1 MKVRIRKASPGEKPR
16 FVSKLN
22 NLVNKAKGGKTAAV
36 ENFIESEIENG
47 TDPEDVISKLAK
59 YNIKGDAIDTL
70 VYDAYDKYEDDQ
82 NYYNAKK
89 EKAPYEAPAPYENET
104 PEEPVEE
111 TNNSELYGY
120 NDSNIGLESLKE
132 DEEEEEEEYAAG
144 GEFVGNSIFP
154 KQTKPYF
161 IGLDAAPFDSEF
173 ARGGSVPSKSKFVK
187 SYVKQLKKAAE
198 GDQVNNS
205 EFFLPPNGDIN
216 DPMGNYTKQNQMFA
230 GAVKQ
235 IGNDAMLQKQ
245 AEEAYQNMFTKE
257 TGGSQE
263 PHDWIDE
270 LHGYGES
277 LQHAMPNMDQNTLNS
292 FIMKDQYARGG
303 RVRRANKAL
312 FGVPFAIP
320 GVDTAYE
327 FGPLGG
333 IRKAT
338 ADWDVQA
345 LGNLVNFLPGGMNM
359 LPGMMTSGWK
369 SVTYPAQVRKKVI
382 QTVNN
387 KALDEVASNTP
398 GSDATQKQKSGKK
411 KELTCPPGSF
421 YDAAKDMCVDMNG
434 IPMPSKTELPSA
446 EELMINPWGR
456 PSKPSSQNSVSNLG
470 DPYGLVNTSI
480 DQKTYNAIKG
490 INAGDF
496 QNRAN
501 AYWEYLDSPEY
512 LNWINNDKSTPE
524 EDAAMQ
530 EKEMSFGNTPMA
542 YLFHHGYDN
551 YYGTDVDPNNNYSWN
566 NVNMPTLQNSMENG
580 GYVDQAII
588 DPNAPELM
596 KFIYGG
602 DDQYAMGGDVL
613 PKAETGFEAWARNKV
628 NLDGSLKK
636 KPSLSYDATNPFKR
650 KNPLDLKAPT
660 IEGTYGNVPPI
671 GAPAPNPTTNQGP
684 AGPVQPP
691 NQNQTIN
698 TQQLSPQQIQ
708 QYMQYMQ
715 QMGMGRPQKLG
726 FGLSRDFN
734 YTQGFSPNWNV
745 PEGTQ
750 HMRQETYKDRG
761 KWYNP
766 FDTKR
771 ITDWYAD
778 PDKQGAAAPGT
789 DGSADA
795 ESDNNIPDPNATDN
809 GIDYKNST
817 IRKINRAQRRAD
829 RQSARGRE
837 QFPEDF
843 SNTSSTQPT
852 PNTTPG
858 SNNVSNQSQQNNEV
872 QGNPQGSINWS
883 TMSNP
888 GLPNPTNIVAGAG
901 SGTTSASA
909 NPANAY
915 SGSGIGAMERTEA
928 FDNPQ
933 QSSQTS
939 PAAPA
944 SSAPTGPVYN
954 SLYPAG
960 TTSSTG
966 ISSVYEPEQPASNSS
981 SSVSAPQTN
990 IQLNNPG
997 LSNPY
1002 QKQNPLALPN
1012 VSLDRTPTAPGASS
1026 PQLNNPG
1033 LANPYSRPNPLAL
1046 GMAEGGFI
1054 PSYMAYM
1061 AYGGDMIPMA
1071 NKGITVNQPEFN
1083 DPNFVGRTIEQSAY
1097 TFDPKQMGADLFRG
1111 PASIFGMAT
1120 SIGNAI
1126 NNEKNVLDPARKQYR
1141 TSDAATANT
1150 GQSGFGSA
1158 EVTGS
1163 QMGDKGWYNQWGK
1176 NIENVGFEG
1185 NEVNTKM
1192 GGTGNKQYQK
1202 GKVYTLTLEQIKA
1215 IEAAGGKVEY
1225 LK

>member
-36 ENFIESEIENG
+36 ENFIESEIEKG

-59 YNIKGDAIDTL
+59 YNIKGDAVDSL

-82 NYYNAKK
+82 NYYNAKR
-89 EKAPYEAPAPYENET
+89 EKAPYEEPAPYEKET
-104 PEEPVEE
+104 PEEPVIEQ
-111 TNNSELYGY
+111 NDSEVYGY
-120 NDSNIGLESLKE
+120 NDNNIGLESLKE
-132 DEEEEEEEYAAG
+132 DEDESQEEEEYASG

-173 ARGGSVPSKSKFVK
+173 ARGGTVPSKSKFIK

-198 GDQVNNS
+198 GDQVSNS
-205 EFFLPPNGDIN
+205 EFFLPPNGDVN

-235 IGNDAMLQKQ
+235 IGNEAMMQKQ
-245 AEEAYQNMFTKE
+245 AEEAYQNMFTKAE
-257 TGGSQE
+257 GGSQE

-277 LQHAMPNMDQNTLNS
+277 LQHAMPNMNQNTLNS

-320 GVDTAYE
+320 GVDTTYE

-359 LPGMMTSGWK
+359 LPGMTTSGWK

-382 QTVNN
+382 ETVNN
-387 KALDEVASNTP
+387 KALDEVAGNTP

-411 KELTCPPGSF
+411 KQLTCPPGSF

-434 IPMPSKTELPSA
+434 IPMPSKIDLPTA
-446 EELMINPWGR
+446 EELMVNPWAAA
-456 PSKPSSQNSVSNLG
+456 Q
-470 DPYGLVNTSI
+470 
-480 DQKTYNAIKG
+480 
-490 INAGDF
+490 F
-496 QNRAN
+496 
-501 AYWEYLDSPEY
+501 
-512 LNWINNDKSTPE
+512 E
-524 EDAAMQ
+524 E
-530 EKEMSFGNTPMA
+530 
-542 YLFHHGYDN
+542 
-551 YYGTDVDPNNNYSWN
+551 
-566 NVNMPTLQNSMENG
+566 G
-580 GYVDQAII
+580 GYVDQSII
-588 DPNAPELM
+588 DPNAPQLM

-602 DDQYAMGGDVL
+602 DDQYAMGGNVL

-628 NLDGSLKK
+628 NLDGSLKN

-650 KNPLDLKAPT
+650 KNPLDLPAPT
-660 IEGTYGNVPPI
+660 IEGNYGNVPVT
-671 GAPAPNPTTNQGP
+671 GAAAPKPTPTQSP
-684 AGPVQPP
+684 TGPVQPP
-691 NQNQTIN
+691 NQNQTVN
-698 TQQLSPQQIQ
+698 SQQFSPQQMQ

-715 QMGMGRPQKLG
+715 QMQQMAIGRPQRLGLG
-726 FGLSRDFN
+726 FSRDFN
-734 YTQGFSPNWNV
+734 YTQGFSPNWNIG
-745 PEGTQ
+745 EDTK
-750 HMRQETYKDRG
+750 HLRQETYKDRG

-771 ITDWYAD
+771 ITDWYRD
-778 PDKQGAAAPGT
+778 PVTGENKPKSETETSGQNTPAGPENAPGYNPNAAGPGYSGYNADS
-789 DGSADA
+789 DG
-795 ESDNNIPDPNATDN
+795 NNIPDYLQPDGNTQNA
-809 GIDYKNST
+809 KQS
-817 IRKINRAQRRAD
+817 KAD
-829 RQSARGRE
+829 V
-837 QFPEDF
+837 P
-843 SNTSSTQPT
+843 
-852 PNTTPG
+852 
-858 SNNVSNQSQQNNEV
+858 V
-872 QGNPQGSINWS
+872 QGNPQGSIDWS

-888 GLPNPTNIVAGAG
+888 SLPSPTNIVAGAG
-901 SGTTSASA
+901 SGTGSEP
-909 NPANAY
+909 NPARAY
-915 SGSGIGAMERTEA
+915 SGSGMGAMERTEA

-933 QSSQTS
+933 EKPQTAPNTPNA
-939 PAAPA
+939 PAA
-944 SSAPTGPVYN
+944 PVYN

-966 ISSVYEPEQPASNSS
+966 IDSIYEPEQSTGNSS
-981 SSVSAPQTN
+981 SSVPAPSTN
-990 IQLNNPG
+990 IQLTNPG

-1002 QKQNPLALPN
+1002 QKQNPLALPS
-1012 VSLDRTPTAPGASS
+1012 VSLDRTPTAPGASG

-1033 LANPYSRPNPLAL
+1033 LENPYSRPNPLSL

-1061 AYGGDMIPMA
+1061 AYGGDMPMA
-1071 NKGITVNQPEFN
+1071 KNGITVNQPEFN

-1202 GKVYTLTLEQIKA
+1202 GRVYTLTLEQIKA